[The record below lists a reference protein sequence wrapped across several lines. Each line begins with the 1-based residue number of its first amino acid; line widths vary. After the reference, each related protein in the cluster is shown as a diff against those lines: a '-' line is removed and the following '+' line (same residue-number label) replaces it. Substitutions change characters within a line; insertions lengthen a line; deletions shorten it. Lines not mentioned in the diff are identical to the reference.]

1 MSRLLE
7 MKHNDDDD
15 DDDEDD
21 GGGNNRRLIG
31 IHNKQVS
38 KPNFNEDF
46 LIDNDKI

>member
-1 MSRLLE
+1 

-31 IHNKQVS
+31 IHKPVN